1 MSQNLYWL
9 GADSTSYREL
19 THLAPTLLKASASS
33 ARVGDMV
40 RVKVEL
46 SNTTATSSLA
56 NKLTLLNA
64 GDKTRILPA
73 YFTDNYISL
82 LLGEMRTVEFEYLQ
96 RCRRASRRSRFA
108 VGTRPRRVS
117 RYRLGG
123 ELRRNIVGDSVLLLL
138 TRERLALS

>member
-82 LLGEMRTVEFEYLQ
+82 LPGEMRTVKVEYPATVSKGVPEIAIRGWNATPQ
-96 RCRRASRRSRFA
+96 SVAVQARR
-108 VGTRPRRVS
+108 
-117 RYRLGG
+117 
-123 ELRRNIVGDSVLLLL
+123 
-138 TRERLALS
+138 